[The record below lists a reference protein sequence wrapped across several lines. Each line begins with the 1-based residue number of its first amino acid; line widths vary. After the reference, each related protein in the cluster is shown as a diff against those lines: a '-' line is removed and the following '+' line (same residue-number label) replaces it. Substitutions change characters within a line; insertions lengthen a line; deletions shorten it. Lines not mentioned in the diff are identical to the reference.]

1 MEDHLGGVVPVL
13 DMDGLDRKVI
23 EAFPGKIVRKDL
35 TALMKRGA
43 NVPTFVLEYLLG
55 MYCSTDDEESVEQGL
70 ERIRRILAQNYVRPD
85 ESERIKSKIR
95 DLRTYTII
103 DKVTAKVDEYRDMH
117 VATFSNLAIDPVVMP
132 DEYVREYPKMLSG
145 GMWCIAQMEYFRLD
159 DELEDELADVFGE
172 PRRPRS
178 MPKRNAGPEDNPF
191 KIANLTPI
199 QMPRLDLDSIVG
211 QRARFTTGEWID
223 LLLRSAGYE
232 PAGMELRTKLHFIE
246 RMVPLVERNYNLCE
260 LGPRGTGKSHVYNEV
275 SPYAILLSGGQTTT
289 ANLFGRL
296 NASPRRATSMER
308 TGLVGN
314 WDCIAFDEVAG
325 MHFKDMNAIQ
335 ILKGYMAGGTY
346 ARGRESFSADAS
358 MVFEGNI
365 NDSVQN
371 VLKTTHLFDPFPP
384 EFNDDSAF
392 FDRIHC
398 YLPGWEIPKMR
409 SDLLTSHYGLITDCL
424 SEFCKGMR
432 RRDYTHH
439 LDAFFRLNSDFNT
452 RDEIGVRK
460 TFSGLMKLIFPDEN
474 MGKEDARMILDYAIE
489 GRRRVKEQ
497 LKIMAGIEFMDVGL
511 GYVDAE
517 NPADVRV
524 VFVAEQSDG
533 TLVPEAPLQPGHVFA
548 VGRSIGDEYAVY
560 KLENKAVAGSFRFE
574 SEGIGGNRAARES
587 IEAAWRCFENNG
599 DRVAA
604 GMHMRQKDY
613 LLFVNDMQAKG
624 ASDEVSLAEFIGL
637 CSAACNRPVA
647 ASMVIP
653 GIVRLSGSMDDL
665 KGLEDILR
673 VAKNA
678 GAKRILLPFSSIRD
692 LQDVPMELAS
702 SVSPDFYQD
711 GDVVGAARKAL
722 GI

>member
-1 MEDHLGGVVPVL
+1 MREIDEMGIPELKP
-13 DMDGLDRKVI
+13 DPLDRKVMD
-23 EAFPGKIVRKDL
+23 AFAGKCVRKDL
-35 TALMKRGA
+35 TAMMKRGA

-55 MYCSTDDEESVEQGL
+55 MYCSTEDEEAVADGV

-85 ESERIKSKIR
+85 ESEAVKSKIR
-95 DLRTYTII
+95 ELRQFTII
-103 DKVTAKVDEYRDMH
+103 DKVSAHLDEYRNVY
-117 VATFSNLAIDPVVMP
+117 VATFAGLSIDPVVMP
-132 DEYVREYPKMLSG
+132 DEYVRMYPKMLTS
-145 GMWCIAQMEYFRLD
+145 GMWCIARMEFFSLD
-159 DELEDELADVFGE
+159 DELGDELADVFGE
-172 PRRPRS
+172 PRK
-178 MPKRNAGPEDNPF
+178 PKSVPKNHGPEDNPF
-191 KIANLTPI
+191 KVGNLTPI
-199 QMPRLDLDSIVG
+199 QMPNLDLDDIIS
-211 QRARFTTGEWID
+211 RREAFSTDEWID

-232 PAGMELRTKLHFIE
+232 PEAMELRTKLHFLE
-246 RMVPLVERNYNLCE
+246 RMVPLIERNYNLCE

-296 NASPRRATSMER
+296 NASARRATSMER

-346 ARGRESFSADAS
+346 ARGRESFTGDAS
-358 MVFEGNI
+358 LVFEGNI

-371 VLKTTHLFDPFPP
+371 ILKTTHLFDPFPP

-398 YLPGWEIPKMR
+398 YLPGWEVPKMR
-409 SDLLTSHYGLITDCL
+409 SELLTGHYGLITDCL

-432 RRDYTHH
+432 KRDYTHH
-439 LDAFFRLNSDFNT
+439 LDDYFRLNGEFNT

-460 TFSGLMKLIFPDEN
+460 TFSGLMKLIFPDEK
-474 MGKEDARMILDYAIE
+474 MGKEDARIILEYAIE

-497 LKIMAGIEFMDVGL
+497 LKIMAGVEFMDVNL
-511 GYVDAE
+511 GYSDVE

-524 VFVAEQSDG
+524 IYVPEQSEG

-548 VGRSIGDEYAVY
+548 IGRSVDGEYAVY
-560 KLENKAVAGSFRFE
+560 RLENKAVAGTFRFE
-574 SEGIGGNRAARES
+574 SEGIGGSRQAREGVD
-587 IEAAWRCFENNG
+587 AAWSCFENNG
-599 DRVAA
+599 EHVAA
-604 GMHMRQKDY
+604 GMHIRKKDY
-613 LLFVNDMQAKG
+613 LLFVNDLQAKG
-624 ASDEVSLAEFIGL
+624 PSSEVSLAEFVGL

-647 ASMVIP
+647 ASTVVP
-653 GIVRLSGSMDDL
+653 GVVRLSGSMDEL
-665 KGLEDILR
+665 KGLEDIMR

-678 GAKRILLPFSSIRD
+678 GAKRILLPSGAIRD
-692 LQDVPMELAS
+692 LQGVPDELVN
-702 SVSPDFYQD
+702 SVSPDFYRD
-711 GDVVGAARKAL
+711 GDVVAAARKAL